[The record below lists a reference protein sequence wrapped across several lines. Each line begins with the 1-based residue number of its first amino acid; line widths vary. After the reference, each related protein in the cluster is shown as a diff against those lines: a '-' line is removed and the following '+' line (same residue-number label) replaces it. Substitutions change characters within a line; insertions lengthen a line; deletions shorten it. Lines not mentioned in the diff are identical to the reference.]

1 VDANRKRMNQKK
13 PENKLVGSF
22 CCTPIPAMRKDER
35 SKNDL
40 PHHGLNFLRKYL

>member
-1 VDANRKRMNQKK
+1 MNQKK